1 MHVVQVTQ
9 RFPPA
14 LGGVENHVYNLALGL
29 SAAGV
34 STEIFTTDLRTDTP
48 FRRLDGGLPAAP
60 FPVRRFVARKFLD
73 LPHGLGVLAPSMVVA
88 LFEDS
93 YELVHAHAYGYF
105 PVLAGGLAQLIRR
118 IPLVVTSHSDR
129 GGESVSKQLFD
140 WAVPPMTLRRAH
152 RLIALTAREAQNLE
166 RLGVDSDRIR
176 IIPNGVDLS
185 EFENLA
191 VRRGAEGEVTVL
203 FVGRCYSRQKGL
215 EYLVRAVEHLP
226 SRQKVHL
233 KIVGED
239 WGGVTGL
246 RALARAL
253 GIEDQITFTG
263 PLPRAD
269 VIRAYGSADIF
280 VLPSLF
286 EPFGIV
292 LLEAMAAGLPIV
304 ASRVGGIPEVVQ
316 DGATGLL
323 VRPGDS
329 RVLAEAI
336 GRLISDP
343 SLRSQMGEAGRLRAA
358 AFSWER
364 LVPRIL
370 KVYDEA
376 IMECG

>member
-152 RLIALTAREAQNLE
+152 RLIALTAREAQN
-166 RLGVDSDRIR
+166 
-176 IIPNGVDLS
+176 
-185 EFENLA
+185 
-191 VRRGAEGEVTVL
+191 
-203 FVGRCYSRQKGL
+203 L